1 MKKAIFIILC
11 PLLVVIFYGCEEFIE
26 KDLTGKKITI
36 LAPADSL
43 GISITTITFWWE
55 EIEGALD
62 YNVQVVSPA
71 FDKAEMLWADTL
83 VAGNKF
89 DLSLVP
95 GDYQWRVKGQNGSSE
110 TNFTVASFVIDSG
123 LDLSKETIILRSPS
137 DNATSNNLSQVFK
150 WNKLYNADEYR
161 FRILNSDN
169 TPLKDEV
176 IRGSESS
183 SFEFTEDGSYIW
195 SVRGQ
200 NDISNTLYSSYT
212 IIIDT
217 ESPGKP
223 LLNSPPNEFVLTTD
237 SVSFEWTRM
246 EDTGS
251 LFFDSVCVFRDISL
265 TDKVLSKKTD
275 KTFYKDTLD
284 PGVYWWY
291 VRSCDAAGNL
301 SERSSVF
308 RFTKN

>member
-11 PLLVVIFYGCEEFIE
+11 PLLVAVFYGCEEFIE
-26 KDLTGKKITI
+26 KDLTGKKVTI

-43 GISITTITFWWE
+43 GISITTITFWWK

-71 FDKAEMLWADTL
+71 FNKAEKLWADTF
-83 VAGNKF
+83 VVGNKF

-95 GDYQWRVKGQNGSSE
+95 GDYQWRVKGRNGSSE

-150 WNKLYNADEYR
+150 WNKLYNAGEYR

-169 TPLKDEV
+169 TTLKDEV

-223 LLNSPPNEFVLTTD
+223 SLKSPLNESVLTTD
-237 SVSFEWTRM
+237 SISFEWTRM
-246 EDTGS
+246 EDAGS
-251 LFFDSVCVFRDISL
+251 LFFDSLCVFRDNSL

-275 KTFYKDTLD
+275 KTSYKDTLD
-284 PGVYWWY
+284 AGAYWWY
-291 VRSCDAAGNL
+291 VRTSDAAGNL
-301 SERSSVF
+301 SERSPVF
-308 RFTKN
+308 RFIKN